1 MPVMAPAFAPSDVP
15 PDEVIAR
22 LPEARREDAEVL
34 AELMA
39 RVTGEQPV
47 VWAGKILGF
56 GSFDY
61 RYSSGRSGTAPL
73 AAFAPTPRQL
83 TVYLAADFTDQHPE
97 LMARLGRYSHGR
109 ACLYVT
115 RLADVDLEV
124 LEQLV
129 VLGVEEAREADVS
142 R

>member
-1 MPVMAPAFAPSDVP
+1 MAPAFAPSDLPADDVL
-15 PDEVIAR
+15 AR
-22 LPEARREDAEVL
+22 LPEARRADAEAL
-34 AELMA
+34 AELMV

-61 RYSSGRSGTAPL
+61 RYASGRSGTAPL

-83 TVYLAADFTDQHPE
+83 TIYLAADFTDQHPE
-97 LMARLGRYSHGR
+97 LMARLGRHTHGR
-109 ACLYVT
+109 ACLYVAK
-115 RLADVDLEV
+115 LADVDLEV

-129 VLGVEEAREADVS
+129 ALGVEESREADVS

>member
-1 MPVMAPAFAPSDVP
+1 MAPAFAPSDLP
-15 PDEVIAR
+15 AEEVLER
-22 LPEARREDAEVL
+22 LPAAKREDAEVL
-34 AELMA
+34 AELME
-39 RVTGEQPV
+39 RVTGERPV

-61 RYSSGRSGTAPL
+61 RYASGRSGTAPL

-97 LMARLGRYSHGR
+97 LMDRLGRYTHGR
-109 ACLYVT
+109 ACLYVAK
-115 RLADVDLEV
+115 LADVDLDV

-129 VLGVEEAREADVS
+129 TLGVEESREADVS